1 MYCIYAIYA
10 DFINKTLFNF
20 YTNALAVIGYE
31 GDCKPD
37 WVTDVKNLH
46 DSDSGKGDVAVA
58 RVALPTRPVCDG

>member
-1 MYCIYAIYA
+1 MWRDT
-10 DFINKTLFNF
+10 DFVDKTLFILH
-20 YTNALAVIGYE
+20 TDALAVIGYK

-37 WVTDVKNLH
+37 WVTDVKTLY